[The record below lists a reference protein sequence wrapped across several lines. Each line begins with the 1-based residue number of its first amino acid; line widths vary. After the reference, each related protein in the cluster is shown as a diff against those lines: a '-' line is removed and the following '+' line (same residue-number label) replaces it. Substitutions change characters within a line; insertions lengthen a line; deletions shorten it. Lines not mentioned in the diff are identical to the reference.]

1 MVDLRDALRLSRR
14 RAVGTLLAGGV
25 GLLGGCGWDGHF
37 SIFGYTTRPNY
48 DESIRTVYVP
58 LFNNKAFMTNPY
70 RGIEKEITRA
80 VVREIEAKTPY
91 KVVSDPERADTE
103 LLGTLTIINKV
114 LLNRNQL
121 NEVREFEL
129 QLSAEVV
136 WRDLRD
142 GCILTNRR
150 RRQGTAEP
158 SVPPFD
164 PNLPPPPAGPEL
176 PVPVLVQSTGRGLPE
191 AGESNTTAEQMAVNR
206 LAQQIVNMMERP
218 WTLDECR

>member
-1 MVDLRDALRLSRR
+1 MADSLDALRLSRR
-14 RAVGTLLAGGV
+14 RVLGSLLASGMGFAS
-25 GLLGGCGWDGHF
+25 GCGWDGHF

-58 LFNNKAFMTNPY
+58 LFQNKAFTANPY

-80 VVREIEAKTPY
+80 VIREIEAKTPY
-91 KVVSDPERADTE
+91 KVVSDCERADTE
-103 LLGTLTIINKV
+103 LLGTLIIINKV

-142 GCILTNRR
+142 GCVLTNQRH
-150 RRQGTAEP
+150 RQGIVDP

-164 PNLPPPPAGPEL
+164 PNLPPPPGGPDK

-218 WTLDECR
+218 WTLDQCR

>member
-1 MVDLRDALRLSRR
+1 MVDSSDALVFSRR
-14 RAVGTLLAGGV
+14 RVLGTLFAGGV

-58 LFNNKAFMTNPY
+58 LFQNKAFTTSPY

-80 VVREIEAKTPY
+80 VIREIEAKTPY
-91 KVVSDPERADTE
+91 KAVSDCERADTE
-103 LLGTLTIINKV
+103 LLGTLIIINKV

-142 GCILTNRR
+142 GGILTNRR
-150 RRQGTAEP
+150 HRQGTP
-158 SVPPFD
+158 DLSLPPFD
-164 PNLPPPPAGPEL
+164 PNLPPPPEGPER
-176 PVPVLVQSTGRGLPE
+176 PFPVLVQSTGRGLPE

-206 LAQQIVNMMERP
+206 LAQQIVNLMERP
-218 WTLDECR
+218 WTLDQAH